1 MGLVRV
7 PKFLKLLFSLLLVF
21 VFTFVA
27 YNYVTNGE
35 TFNGVIF
42 SIAVLVAFSF
52 LIKET
57 LTTAK
62 KKSFLKKEV
71 LLDNF
76 IIERL
81 KTSLSLSY
89 LYLIIH
95 LSIAIFANNDLVA
108 FKDSVTFALF
118 VSFNIFIVT
127 QIFQALFY
135 YSKE

>member
-7 PKFLKLLFSLLLVF
+7 PKFLKLLFSLLFVLVF
-21 VFTFVA
+21 IFVA
-27 YNYVTNGE
+27 YEYFTSGA

-42 SIAVLVAFSF
+42 SIAVIVAFCF

-57 LTTAK
+57 LITAK
-62 KKSFLKKEV
+62 KKSFFKREV

-95 LSIAIFANNDLVA
+95 VSISIFANNNLVA

-118 VSFNIFIVT
+118 VSFIIFMVT
-127 QIFQALFY
+127 QIFQAFFY
-135 YSKE
+135 NRKE

>member
-1 MGLVRV
+1 MGLVKV
-7 PKFLKLLFSLLLVF
+7 PKFLKLLFNLLLVL
-21 VFTFVA
+21 VFTFVV
-27 YNYVTNGE
+27 YNNVTSGKA
-35 TFNGVIF
+35 FNGVIF

-108 FKDSVTFALF
+108 FKDSVNFALF
-118 VSFNIFIVT
+118 VSFNIFMIA
-127 QIFQALFY
+127 QIFQAFFY
-135 YSKE
+135 NSKE

>member
-7 PKFLKLLFSLLLVF
+7 PKFLKLLFSLLLVL

-27 YNYVTNGE
+27 YNNVTSGE

-57 LTTAK
+57 LTTTK

-71 LLDNF
+71 LLDSF

-95 LSIAIFANNDLVA
+95 LSIAIFANNDLGA
-108 FKDSVTFALF
+108 FEDSVVFALF
-118 VSFNIFIVT
+118 VSFNIFMIA
-127 QIFQALFY
+127 QIFQAFFY
-135 YSKE
+135 NSKE

>member
-7 PKFLKLLFSLLLVF
+7 PKFLKLLFSLLFVLVF
-21 VFTFVA
+21 IFVA
-27 YNYVTNGE
+27 YEYFTSGA

-42 SIAVLVAFSF
+42 SIAVIVAFFF

-57 LTTAK
+57 LITAK
-62 KKSFLKKEV
+62 KKSFFKREV

-95 LSIAIFANNDLVA
+95 VSISIFANNNLVA

-118 VSFNIFIVT
+118 VSFIIFMVT
-127 QIFQALFY
+127 QIFQAFFY
-135 YSKE
+135 NSKE

>member
-1 MGLVRV
+1 MGLVRG
-7 PKFLKLLFSLLLVF
+7 PKFLKLLFSLIFVL

-27 YNYVTNGE
+27 YEYFTSGA

-42 SIAVLVAFSF
+42 SIAVIVAFYF

-57 LTTAK
+57 LITVK
-62 KKSFLKKEV
+62 KKSLLKKEV

-95 LSIAIFANNDLVA
+95 LSISIFANDNLVA

-118 VSFNIFIVT
+118 VSFNIFMVT
-127 QIFQALFY
+127 QIFQAFFY

>member
-7 PKFLKLLFSLLLVF
+7 PKFLKLLFSLIFVL

-27 YNYVTNGE
+27 YNSFTSGA

-42 SIAVLVAFSF
+42 STANIVAFYF
-52 LIKET
+52 LIKKT
-57 LTTAK
+57 LIIVK
-62 KKSFLKKEV
+62 KKNLFEKEV

-95 LSIAIFANNDLVA
+95 LSISIFANDNLVS
-108 FKDSVTFALF
+108 FKDSVAFALF
-118 VSFNIFIVT
+118 VSFNIFMVT
-127 QIFQALFY
+127 QIFQAFFY